1 MVIQASGQRAFWI
14 AVAIIAIGTS
24 GCASLRSATSGQVGC
39 AEDEIAITKY
49 NASLGSRTWTAEC
62 RGKRF
67 YCSVVETGAQQSQ
80 VSCREEVSSTV
91 SAEVPAPARS
101 NPPPSGAAGCQY
113 DTQCKG
119 DRVCVDSKC
128 QDPPAR

>member
-91 SAEVPAPARS
+91 SAEFPLPRVRIRRRPARQAV
-101 NPPPSGAAGCQY
+101 NTIPSAKAIES
-113 DTQCKG
+113 
-119 DRVCVDSKC
+119 V
-128 QDPPAR
+128 